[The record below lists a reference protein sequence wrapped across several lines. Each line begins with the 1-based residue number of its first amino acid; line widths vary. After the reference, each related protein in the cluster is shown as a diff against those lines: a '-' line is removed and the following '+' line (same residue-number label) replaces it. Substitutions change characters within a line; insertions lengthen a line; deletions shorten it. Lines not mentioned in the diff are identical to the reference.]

1 MTEASG
7 GAPGEH
13 VSLARP
19 FVLGLEAGLALV
31 GGALFIYGFGAGYF
45 GNFSVPTPLNFVV
58 APVLLLGLTVV
69 LWRFVVRR
77 LSTE

>member
-13 VSLARP
+13 VSLART

-31 GGALFIYGFGAGYF
+31 VGALFIYGFGAGYF
-45 GNFSVPTPLNFVV
+45 ENFSI
-58 APVLLLGLTVV
+58 GL
-69 LWRFVVRR
+69 R
-77 LSTE
+77 